1 MKINNLEWQIKATT
15 DFDENLFGRT
25 DYDTLT
31 IYISVRTCQQTQCCS
46 LIHELTHA
54 YLHSYGFMFKDNFT
68 REDICE
74 FVSHNLHT
82 IVELYWDAKQ
92 ELDEAKG
99 KQK

>member
-31 IYISVRTCQQTQCCS
+31 IYISVRTCIQTQRVS
-46 LIHELTHA
+46 LLHEITHA
-54 YLHSYGFMFKDNFT
+54 FLHSYGFMFKDNFT

-74 FVSHNLHT
+74 FVSHNLET
-82 IVELYWDAKQ
+82 LGELYCGAIH
-92 ELDEAKG
+92 ELDLARG
-99 KQK
+99 H